1 MAVIADNPVQA
12 MPGDSVTV
20 ESSTKS
26 ILGAAIVVY
35 LVPFALFFLGYFLGA
50 SMISE
55 GMGAAFGGIGFAV
68 GVLLAILADRRLRRK
83 RGITFRI
90 TAIEPGV

>member
-1 MAVIADNPVQA
+1 
-12 MPGDSVTV
+12 
-20 ESSTKS
+20 
-26 ILGAAIVVY
+26 
-35 LVPFALFFLGYFLGA
+35 
-50 SMISE
+50 MISE